1 MKHKKYLNATE
12 VMILWNTYNRS
23 FSYKEASDAVGVV
36 MSTGYRWIKEIQAVL
51 AGEKVVRLRGG
62 DILRWVVRKIKE
74 EKENPAGFQT
84 PTQSNGPISQPST
97 AETTEERV
105 ERLFSELKRAI
116 ADLALEMA
124 NERNKEI
131 IEQAKSSN
139 IIGTI
144 KKGWSTARI

>member
-1 MKHKKYLNATE
+1 
-12 VMILWNTYNRS
+12 MILWNTYNRS

-74 EKENPAGFQT
+74 NKDLQSQMDKEDLITFQ
-84 PTQSNGPISQPST
+84 PQSNGPISQPST